1 MAMADR
7 SVRKSKAQT
16 KLATARVAAGLTQK
30 DMADLTG
37 MSRSAYWRL
46 ERGRID
52 NPPLRYLTN
61 CAIVIG
67 VGVQELIE
75 DEWGSTWLQLSP
87 DGPASPPARH
97 ELLGRSVSDWY

>member
-1 MAMADR
+1 VADR
-7 SVRKSKAQT
+7 AVRKSKAQT
-16 KLATARVAAGLTQK
+16 KLAAARLSAGLTQK
-30 DMADLTG
+30 DMAEVTG

-67 VGVQELIE
+67 VAVDELIE
-75 DEWGSTWLQLSP
+75 DEWLSTWLQLSP
-87 DGPASPPARH
+87 DGPAGPPEPG
-97 ELLGRSVSDWY
+97 ELFRRSASNDWY